1 MFWILFGWSWDV
13 WNIPLV
19 TKPPWSSCRERLA
32 GAKRKKPM
40 TSHPKSDQRIQQDG
54 KLMCLLPSLRR
65 KIAFTLQTSC
75 LSIRQYSN
83 IRATILAPHQE
94 FIISPTHRKNMVWVL
109 LSSIWKAYLHNFCTE
124 TIYLNWASRTFKLI
138 SFVHFSGTM
147 RYLSPYLRY
156 TPQRPRLYLYSL
168 HYGKLTWQWNVDL
181 LKMYSRLKI
190 GKFHCCVSLLK
201 DIIYI

>member
-94 FIISPTHRKNMVWVL
+94 FIISPTHRKNMVWFYYLVFGRPICTISVRKL
-109 LSSIWKAYLHNFCTE
+109 YILIEHQELSNSFHLSIFLVPCGIFLH
-124 TIYLNWASRTFKLI
+124 IYDTLPNALVF
-138 SFVHFSGTM
+138 
-147 RYLSPYLRY
+147 
-156 TPQRPRLYLYSL
+156 
-168 HYGKLTWQWNVDL
+168 
-181 LKMYSRLKI
+181 
-190 GKFHCCVSLLK
+190 
-201 DIIYI
+201 IYIVYTMVN